1 MQKNDAVKIYIPL
14 LEFVV
19 QTEIVTEQHHRR
31 DQGLMLMINTE
42 QKWLFVKIQF
52 ENELLGEKY
61 GHKKS

>member
-31 DQGLMLMINTE
+31 DKGLMLMINTE

>member
-1 MQKNDAVKIYIPL
+1 
-14 LEFVV
+14 
-19 QTEIVTEQHHRR
+19 
-31 DQGLMLMINTE
+31 MLMINTE